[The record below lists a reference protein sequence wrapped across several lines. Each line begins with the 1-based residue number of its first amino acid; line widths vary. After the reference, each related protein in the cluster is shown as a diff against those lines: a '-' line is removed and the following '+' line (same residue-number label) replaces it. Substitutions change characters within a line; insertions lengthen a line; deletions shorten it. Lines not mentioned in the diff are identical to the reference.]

1 MSRITVNCLSRSQAQ
16 VTTRGVRWGYLVIR
30 EMRACPYYM
39 SRNMCGIS
47 EARFGLRSVGVSIPR
62 SIIGLRKAFN
72 LLKSPSEFEPSTV
85 GWQLCSQLASR
96 LLPQG
101 KY

>member
-1 MSRITVNCLSRSQAQ
+1 MSLSARQQSGKLL
-16 VTTRGVRWGYLVIR
+16 GVANFKICAGLLT
-30 EMRACPYYM
+30 
-39 SRNMCGIS
+39 
-47 EARFGLRSVGVSIPR
+47 RFGQRTVGVSIPG

-72 LLKSPSEFEPSTV
+72 LLKSPPEFEPSTV